1 MKVRYL
7 KKSKALFKLILLSTM
22 HGHARSIRNQI
33 TSIVNRTS
41 FGYMSR
47 SRCRFHDQF
56 LLLWLQQGSIK
67 FKSINFYKVV
77 SPYFHIDGFQKS
89 YTNVNDLLKLAGHYG
104 FFFSR
109 KGHYRLLERLT
120 ILVQGKQLVK
130 AIFLLPGHDLTY

>member
-33 TSIVNRTS
+33 TLIVNRTS
-41 FGYMSR
+41 FDTCQDRGAVSMINFYSYG
-47 SRCRFHDQF
+47 
-56 LLLWLQQGSIK
+56 QGSIK
-67 FKSINFYKVV
+67 FKSVNFYKVV

-130 AIFLLPGHDLTY
+130 AIFFLPGHDLTY

>member
-33 TSIVNRTS
+33 TLIVNRTS
-41 FGYMSR
+41 FDTCQDRGAVSMINFYSYG
-47 SRCRFHDQF
+47 
-56 LLLWLQQGSIK
+56 QGSIK
-67 FKSINFYKVV
+67 FKSVNFYKVV

-104 FFFSR
+104 FFFEERPLQIIRTTNNISLR
-109 KGHYRLLERLT
+109 K
-120 ILVQGKQLVK
+120 IVK

>member
-33 TSIVNRTS
+33 TLIVNRTS

-104 FFFSR
+104 FFFE
-109 KGHYRLLERLT
+109 ERPLQIIRT
-120 ILVQGKQLVK
+120 TNIISLGKIVK